1 MALQVP
7 FGDFV
12 LDLDSRELRRAEEPL
27 KLSPKALQLL
37 EILAT
42 NRPKALSK
50 AELQDRLWPGT
61 FVVEKNL
68 ANLVKEIRETLGDNP
83 SDQRFIRT
91 VPRYGYAF
99 REQPPIPPPVP
110 QAAATTPRRALA
122 LGVGLLC
129 LLALIVGS
137 GWVTARRSA
146 SAAVIRLAVLPLE
159 NLTGDSDQD
168 YLCDGLTEEL
178 IGRLGAND
186 PGTLKVVARTSAMH
200 YRHTTKRADE
210 IGQELGAQYLL
221 ETSLRRVGDRVRIT
235 AQLVSTETQDHIWSE
250 QYDHQF
256 HDPLALQRQ
265 VADEIVRRTSGSLGI
280 AMKTTIAER
289 PKNSA
294 AYEQF
299 LRGRHQLQK
308 DTKDGLEKARAH
320 FQNAVALDPAHA
332 PAYSG
337 LAEVYLA
344 LGEYGLMPVAES
356 QALATEAAAKALRL
370 DESLADAHRS
380 LAAISGQ
387 HRWQWADAE
396 RSFQRAIELAPND
409 VTTLRMYS
417 FYLAYTG
424 RPAQGVPVAELAA
437 SLDPVST
444 AAQLNLGVVLYIAG
458 RADAAVQHFDEVL
471 DLDDRFGFAHSML
484 ALAYVSKH
492 MPERAVEESAQARAL
507 AGRRPDIVA
516 VYGFSLGRAGRRR
529 EALATLDEIE
539 RLTSPRTPP
548 PFQMAVVHIGLEDW
562 DQAFDWLERAV
573 DGRAWELP
581 LLKADPA
588 FDRLRQQSRFPKLL
602 ARLSMPE

>member
-1 MALQVP
+1 
-7 FGDFV
+7 
-12 LDLDSRELRRAEEPL
+12 
-27 KLSPKALQLL
+27 
-37 EILAT
+37 
-42 NRPKALSK
+42 
-50 AELQDRLWPGT
+50 
-61 FVVEKNL
+61 
-68 ANLVKEIRETLGDNP
+68 
-83 SDQRFIRT
+83 
-91 VPRYGYAF
+91 
-99 REQPPIPPPVP
+99 
-110 QAAATTPRRALA
+110 
-122 LGVGLLC
+122 
-129 LLALIVGS
+129 
-137 GWVTARRSA
+137 
-146 SAAVIRLAVLPLE
+146 VLPLE

-178 IGRLGAND
+178 IGRFGAND

-356 QALATEAAAKALRL
+356 QALATEAAATALRL

-424 RPAQGVPVAELAA
+424 RPAQGLPLAELAA
-437 SLDPVST
+437 SLDPVSIP
-444 AAQLNLGVVLYIAG
+444 ARLNLGVVLYIAG
-458 RADAAVQHFDEVL
+458 RPDEAVRHFREVL

-484 ALAYVSKH
+484 ALAYVSKD
-492 MPERAVEESAQARAL
+492 MPDRAVEESAEARAL

-516 VYGFSLGRAGRRR
+516 VHGFTLGRAGRRR

-548 PFQMAVVHIGLEDW
+548 PFQMALVHIGLEDW
-562 DQAFDWLERAV
+562 DEAFDWLERAV